1 MKTSLKCCISMVSW
15 ECAPAVSAARPKP
28 PAIFPPLLPPYSTF
42 FSIRPRISSA
52 LMRRTEEGEG
62 GPQEGRPPWSG
73 AAGPDRDRARP
84 LLFLSPLTLADC
96 TLLPTSTHSA
106 LLSSP
111 LALFLCFF

>member
-52 LMRRTEEGEG
+52 LMRRTEERGVGRGGEG
-62 GPQEGRPPWSG
+62 TKRGK
-73 AAGPDRDRARP
+73 
-84 LLFLSPLTLADC
+84 
-96 TLLPTSTHSA
+96 A
-106 LLSSP
+106 LLSKWRGR
-111 LALFLCFF
+111 A